1 MPGRG
6 TSRWEGWRRAT
17 GCSSPSWKRKC
28 GTAEP
33 ASREE
38 GAAPAGA
45 LSCLDDLHLVAVGI
59 FDQQRLAIP
68 EPVLRERDDP
78 RRDEGDASVAQTE
91 GGRVGV
97 ARDERRLPV
106 DLIVGAGLRGVGPAV
121 ARGQVFKE
129 LDAGP
134 GGGPEARDPQ
144 ASSEDVVQM
153 LLLGAVVLALPR
165 HLQPE
170 QVAVEP

>member
-33 ASREE
+33 ASKEE

-45 LSCLDDLHLVAVGI
+45 LSRLDDLHLVAVGI

-78 RRDEGDASVAQTE
+78 GETRGTRPSRRRRADASAS
-91 GGRVGV
+91 RVT
-97 ARDERRLPV
+97 
-106 DLIVGAGLRGVGPAV
+106 
-121 ARGQVFKE
+121 
-129 LDAGP
+129 
-134 GGGPEARDPQ
+134 
-144 ASSEDVVQM
+144 SVVCQWT
-153 LLLGAVVLALPR
+153 
-165 HLQPE
+165 
-170 QVAVEP
+170 